1 MFLPGPSQY
10 WFAGGGSMIYT
21 TINLEFFFFCH
32 HVALEPIFGGYARLS
47 YSTKKEGFASHISPP
62 TYIYWKF
69 QAWCFSLSVAHGSF
83 AMMFKDPRAVVSL
96 AKGWFCAWNEK
107 SSFLTAFAPAWLG
120 YSAGTGASPSVM
132 ADATLEDFISACL
145 AAASPQRLQTEGA
158 SIQDFWSRA
167 QPSRDEL
174 FGSSTWRSSTIIPV
188 PHFPFTM
195 MTRKQTWATFVFQS
209 NPSGNPCGIRF
220 HQAIFIPGCSAPA
233 VFEGFESLWLAPYC
247 ISLKV
252 VCNPDPC
259 FRGHVEKACS
269 LWGV

>member
-1 MFLPGPSQY
+1 MFLRGPSQY
-10 WFAGGGSMIYT
+10 WFAGGGSMICT

-69 QAWCFSLSVAHGSF
+69 QAWCFSLSVAHRSL

-96 AKGWFCAWNEK
+96 ANGWFRAWHEK
-107 SSFLTAFAPAWLG
+107 SSSLTAFAPAWLG

-145 AAASPQRLQTEGA
+145 AASPQRLQTEGA

-167 QPSRDEL
+167 QPSRDEFFWVIYL
-174 FGSSTWRSSTIIPV
+174 EIVHYYTRAAFPLYNDDKKANLSDLRFPKQPFGKPVRYPLSSGHLHSRLQCAS
-188 PHFPFTM
+188 
-195 MTRKQTWATFVFQS
+195 
-209 NPSGNPCGIRF
+209 
-220 HQAIFIPGCSAPA
+220 
-233 VFEGFESLWLAPYC
+233 SLWRFRAPMTGTLLH
-247 ISLKV
+247 IPESGMQSRSI
-252 VCNPDPC
+252 
-259 FRGHVEKACS
+259 F
-269 LWGV
+269 